1 MRKSTG
7 SLSVLFLKAISL
19 VTILLI
25 SGCVTSV
32 DISDGEVLSE
42 SREHEQLSLP
52 SFEASLFFAFE
63 IQQEVPDTS
72 GKTIKA
78 VGSGL
83 TESEA
88 RTDALTG
95 LSRIL
100 YAEVV
105 SSLETKDYLLEVDG
119 RVAGTESSIE
129 QHSVVSTNLPILGAQ
144 ISTIP
149 RLSYDASRRKTVFMI
164 DAALNSSNAL
174 PLYER
179 ELEKLS
185 GMITEAE
192 AFLEAADDVSI
203 LALHLSQLLSLY
215 LQYEKLSY
223 VAHALGSTK
232 IPLLEHSRIEIEL
245 QLINLSKMND
255 SYERAARNLT
265 QSITQSNVYVYPAK
279 LNGMGGITAFAEQLS
294 YAMSTALGRLS
305 VSDPKRADFFMIGN
319 YTLKDD
325 GRSGIYVTY
334 RLEDRQGNIL
344 STSLEQLLPSVYEGQ
359 EYLPKAYDFQK
370 QLERGEAVDTQFLVD
385 IRINGMRDY
394 LSFNSGEEL
403 TIEVRATAPCFF
415 YVIGY
420 VFTDQDE
427 SFSYLFPLLLDG
439 SGKEMFIHRVSA
451 EDVNKWIIINPIYR
465 GTILPIEIIEPYGV
479 EMLQVYASTER
490 NYQSFLETVPGYIE
504 TEDYYVVSDNPE
516 DGLKLTRALN
526 VKKVADEAGDDIRKA
541 EASVSFKSGM

>member
-1 MRKSTG
+1 
-7 SLSVLFLKAISL
+7 
-19 VTILLI
+19 
-25 SGCVTSV
+25 
-32 DISDGEVLSE
+32 
-42 SREHEQLSLP
+42 
-52 SFEASLFFAFE
+52 
-63 IQQEVPDTS
+63 
-72 GKTIKA
+72 
-78 VGSGL
+78 
-83 TESEA
+83 
-88 RTDALTG
+88 
-95 LSRIL
+95 
-100 YAEVV
+100 
-105 SSLETKDYLLEVDG
+105 
-119 RVAGTESSIE
+119 
-129 QHSVVSTNLPILGAQ
+129 
-144 ISTIP
+144 
-149 RLSYDASRRKTVFMI
+149 
-164 DAALNSSNAL
+164 
-174 PLYER
+174 
-179 ELEKLS
+179 
-185 GMITEAE
+185 
-192 AFLEAADDVSI
+192 
-203 LALHLSQLLSLY
+203 
-215 LQYEKLSY
+215 
-223 VAHALGSTK
+223 
-232 IPLLEHSRIEIEL
+232 
-245 QLINLSKMND
+245 
-255 SYERAARNLT
+255 
-265 QSITQSNVYVYPAK
+265 
-279 LNGMGGITAFAEQLS
+279 
-294 YAMSTALGRLS
+294 MSTALGRLS

-325 GRSGIYVTY
+325 GRSGIYATY

-370 QLERGEAVDTQFLVD
+370 QLERGEAVDTEFLVD

-403 TIEVRATAPCFF
+403 TIEVRAIAPCFF

-479 EMLQVYASTER
+479 EMLQVYASTEK